1 MFFRG
6 EVDFDQEPRGDQVMT
21 REGPFWALTTRKA
34 YLLTTDIM
42 CEAKLNAHGAALT
55 TATRSFCHLRNLT
68 IL

>member
-21 REGPFWALTTRKA
+21 MEGPFWALTTRKA

-42 CEAKLNAHGAALT
+42 CEANALAAALT
-55 TATRSFCHLRNLT
+55 TATRRFCPLRNLT